1 MGDQAIGLLLLR
13 AQLKA
18 ESKNVSDIAS
28 ALRLAKQGEFAK
40 VVVTYS
46 SQSNN
51 LYGYF
56 YLKNPGKLAPV
67 DANTFLGGLASL
79 LDTSELSRI
88 VFVNSIK
95 GFSSTE
101 LPKNRYTVEMDFE
114 LGWEQ
119 EVFAWYDNEHL
130 LGLASVPGC
139 VDTTRC
145 INLDH
150 APYSFSFYD
159 LVSTEVQSC
168 GPWVKVRNTAWSDK
182 VRPHFSN
189 VRRTMFSFL

>member
-1 MGDQAIGLLLLR
+1 MGDQVIGLLLLR

-28 ALRLAKQGEFAK
+28 ALRLAKQSEFAK

-67 DANTFLGGLASL
+67 DANNFLGELASL

-88 VFVNSIK
+88 VFINSIK
-95 GFSSTE
+95 GFSSAE

-168 GPWVKVRNTAWSDK
+168 EPWVKVRNTAWSDK
-182 VRPHFSN
+182 VRPHFFN
-189 VRRTMFSFL
+189 VRRTMFSFF

>member
-67 DANTFLGGLASL
+67 DAYTFLGGLASL

-95 GFSSTE
+95 GFSSAE

>member
-1 MGDQAIGLLLLR
+1 MGDQSIDLLLLR
-13 AQLKA
+13 ATPKSG
-18 ESKNVSDIAS
+18 SKNISDIAS

-46 SQSNN
+46 SQSND

-56 YLKNPGKLAPV
+56 YLNNPRKNAPV
-67 DANTFLGGLASL
+67 DANTFLGELASF
-79 LDTSELSRI
+79 LDSCELSRI

-95 GFSSTE
+95 GFSSAE
-101 LPKNRYTVEMDFE
+101 LPQNRYTVEMDFE
-114 LGWEQ
+114 LGWER

-150 APYSFSFYD
+150 APYSFAFYD

-168 GPWVKVRNTAWSDK
+168 GPWLKVRNTTWSDK

-189 VRRTMFSFL
+189 VRRAMFSFL